1 MSQVGEQNQDAA
13 KKPCAQCD
21 GSGRE
26 TEITFSGTW
35 KQDCEACDGTG
46 DRDVA
51 LKKARRLLLTPYVS
65 NADEDIFALTGLPE
79 EVIAVLFAYYSRSN
93 GDLRTNLAK
102 LLIDGDLNV
111 ARPATGPAFA
121 MANKA
126 AAFHEKWVVGYGH
139 GSVAEHAVVHLAIEN
154 VSILASKA
162 IEDLRLGS
170 FTEKSTRY
178 VVFGRDSFVD
188 LPELPEAE
196 RTLYRENGERLFTTY
211 LAMMPQVIA
220 ALTARNPPGTAAT
233 AIRSQACDLL
243 RGLLPAG
250 TRTNIGL
257 TANARAL
264 EGLLSKMMSSPLAEV
279 RRIAADMH
287 RAALTIAPTL
297 VKYAAPNAYRA
308 GRIAAVTAAIT
319 PPTGVPHLGR
329 NAVTLLR
336 HDEDAPERVA
346 MALAFEALDTPVDT
360 PHSGWWPGDDER
372 PTRANALRLIA
383 AALEN
388 RGRHD
393 AVPRAFEATSF
404 TVELLLDYGAYRDL
418 QRHRLLTPTT
428 QRLTAALDFEV
439 PPDLVEMGLGWG
451 YENAM
456 HSALA
461 TWEMLAE
468 SHPHEAQ
475 YAVPLGYRI
484 RTLWTLNL
492 RELFHVVELRSG
504 KQGHESYRRIAQ
516 ALYKAAVDVHPW
528 LADMIRVDLNDYALA
543 RA

>member
-1 MSQVGEQNQDAA
+1 MTEDHLQSEQA
-13 KKPCAQCD
+13 C
-21 GSGRE
+21 S
-26 TEITFSGTW
+26 
-35 KQDCEACDGTG
+35 ACDGTG
-46 DRDVA
+46 DEEVA
-51 LKKARRLLLTPYVS
+51 RAKVLLKLREEQRLQTEARRLLLAPYVS

-79 EVIAVLFAYYSRSN
+79 EVIAVLFAYYSRSS

-102 LLIDGDLNV
+102 LLIDGDVNV

-139 GSVAEHAVVHLAIEN
+139 SSIAEHAVIHLAIEN

-188 LPELPEAE
+188 LPDLPEPQ
-196 RTLYRENGERLFTTY
+196 RTLYRQNGERLFTTY
-211 LAMMPQVIA
+211 LDLMPRVIA
-220 ALTARNPPGTAAT
+220 ALTARNPPGTTTTAT

-308 GRIAAVTAAIT
+308 GRVAAATAAL
-319 PPTGVPHLGR
+319 PPPSGEPYR
-329 NAVTLLR
+329 SNAVTLVR
-336 HDEDAPERVA
+336 YDPDALWRVA
-346 MALAFEALDTPVDT
+346 TALAFEAMETPVEYSI
-360 PHSGWWPGDDER
+360 PACSWRDDGGAS
-372 PTRANALRLIA
+372 RADALRIIA

-393 AVPRAFEATSF
+393 PVPRAFEATSF

-428 QRLTAALDFEV
+428 QRLTAKLGFET
-439 PPDLVEMGLGWG
+439 PADLVEMGLGG
-451 YENAM
+451 DYANAM
-456 HSALA
+456 RVARDNWEAIAA
-461 TWEMLAE
+461 T
-468 SHPHEAQ
+468 HPHEAQ

-504 KQGHESYRRIAQ
+504 KQGHESYRKIAQ
-516 ALYKAAVDVHPW
+516 ALYKAVVDVHPW
-528 LADMIRVDLNDYALA
+528 LADMIRVDMNDYPLA